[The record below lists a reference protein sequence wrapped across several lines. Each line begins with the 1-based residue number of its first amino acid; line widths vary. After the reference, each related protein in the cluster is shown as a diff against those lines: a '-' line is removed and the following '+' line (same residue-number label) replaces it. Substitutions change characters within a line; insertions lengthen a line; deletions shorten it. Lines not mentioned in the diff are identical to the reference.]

1 MNECPRCHSEVG
13 MDDQFCGKCGLS
25 LQDVGAVTQTADTA
39 GMEANN
45 LTQISTAAPTMPQS
59 ATELPLHLP
68 PPPPSNVT
76 PVLYQDQS
84 SANVANPH
92 GVLPPPQSP
101 HDNTSPT
108 PPRKS
113 TNRGLIVLLAFLAG
127 VLAIGGSLF
136 AFAASHTGS
145 SPAVPTDTPVPTAT
159 QQAVPTDIPTSIPTT
174 APTSA
179 PTQPPYSGSTAV
191 PTPTKSWKPTP
202 TPTTEVTPTPSPAVT
217 PTPTSGAGY

>member
-1 MNECPRCHSEVG
+1 MNECPRCHGEVG

-45 LTQISTAAPTMPQS
+45 PTQISTAAPTMPQS
-59 ATELPLHLP
+59 ATELPWYLP

-76 PVLYQDQS
+76 PVLYRDQS
-84 SANVANPH
+84 SANVANPY

-113 TNRGLIVLLAFLAG
+113 TNRRLIVLLAFLAG
-127 VLAIGGSLF
+127 VIVIGGSLF
-136 AFAASHTGS
+136 AFAASHAGS
-145 SPAVPTDTPVPTAT
+145 PPAVPTNTPV
-159 QQAVPTDIPTSIPTT
+159 PTT

-179 PTQPPYSGSTAV
+179 PTQPPYSGSTAI

-202 TPTTEVTPTPSPAVT
+202 TPTTEVIPTPSPAVT

>member
-1 MNECPRCHSEVG
+1 MNECPRCHGEVG

-25 LQDVGAVTQTADTA
+25 LQDVGALTQTADTA

-45 LTQISTAAPTMPQS
+45 PTQISTAAPTMPQS

-68 PPPPSNVT
+68 PPPPSNIT

-84 SANVANPH
+84 SANVANPY

-127 VLAIGGSLF
+127 VLVIGGSLF
-136 AFAASHTGS
+136 AFAASGQCHLNKKNVTEAMLCEGTALLS
-145 SPAVPTDTPVPTAT
+145 RSLAMERGIGAVDDARVKAQTAWRQQGRRLAQIG
-159 QQAVPTDIPTSIPTT
+159 QQALL
-174 APTSA
+174 
-179 PTQPPYSGSTAV
+179 
-191 PTPTKSWKPTP
+191 
-202 TPTTEVTPTPSPAVT
+202 
-217 PTPTSGAGY
+217 